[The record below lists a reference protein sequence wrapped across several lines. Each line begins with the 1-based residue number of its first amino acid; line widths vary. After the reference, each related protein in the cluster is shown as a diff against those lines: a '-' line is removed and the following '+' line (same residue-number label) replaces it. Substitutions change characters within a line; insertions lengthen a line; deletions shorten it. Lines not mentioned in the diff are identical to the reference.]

1 MNPWKE
7 DIKMSKEELQKL
19 FPFLENAKVFNRYWL
34 NKIAK
39 DGSQM
44 IRIKYQL
51 DEFSQVE
58 FMDFSSVMLEN
69 EYRRYLQTNINST
82 S

>member
-19 FPFLENAKVFNRYWL
+19 FPFLDNANVFNRYWL